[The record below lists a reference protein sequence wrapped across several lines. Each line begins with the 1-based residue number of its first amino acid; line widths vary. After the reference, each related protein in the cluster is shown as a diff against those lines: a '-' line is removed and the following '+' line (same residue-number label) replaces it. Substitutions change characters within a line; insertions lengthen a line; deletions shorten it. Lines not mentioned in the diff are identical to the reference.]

1 MYPIEI
7 QYRLRKKGLRQQDFV
22 RKGQSAQLI
31 SQVVYRIT
39 KSRPV
44 EEDLAEALG
53 HPACAK
59 DASTPTGHR
68 ITPRP
73 GLQFPACLTR
83 SALAG
88 RPSTEG
94 FRFVLREGLAP
105 HEGNRASIFAGSPR
119 P

>member
-1 MYPIEI
+1 MDPIEI
-7 QYRLRKKGLRQQDFV
+7 QYRLRKKGLRQQDLV
-22 RKGQSAQLI
+22 RKGRSAQLI

-39 KSRPV
+39 KSHLV
-44 EEDLAEALG
+44 G

-73 GLQFPACLTR
+73 GLQFPAHPGR

-105 HEGNRASIFAGSPR
+105 HEGNRASIFAPR
-119 P
+119 A

>member
-1 MYPIEI
+1 MDPIEI

-22 RKGQSAQLI
+22 RKGRSAQLI

-59 DASTPTGHR
+59 DASTPTGHPN
-68 ITPRP
+68 TPRP
-73 GLQFPACLTR
+73 GR
-83 SALAG
+83 SISRLPQKIGPRGPPVHG
-88 RPSTEG
+88 RIPVCS
-94 FRFVLREGLAP
+94 
-105 HEGNRASIFAGSPR
+105 SPR
-119 P
+119 VQP